1 MMFQLYHHFFYRIYC
16 WNSKIIKES
25 KELSVITA
33 LLGTTLIQV
42 LSITVIIFALL
53 IFFLKNVMV
62 YPKWLQ
68 MILMLVVLV
77 LNYFFIIHNRFYKA
91 IILNGEKMEKKELKQ
106 KDIQIAAYIFLLV
119 LCLIW
124 LITLGRSL
132 T

>member
-1 MMFQLYHHFFYRIYC
+1 
-16 WNSKIIKES
+16 
-25 KELSVITA
+25 
-33 LLGTTLIQV
+33 
-42 LSITVIIFALL
+42 
-53 IFFLKNVMV
+53 MV